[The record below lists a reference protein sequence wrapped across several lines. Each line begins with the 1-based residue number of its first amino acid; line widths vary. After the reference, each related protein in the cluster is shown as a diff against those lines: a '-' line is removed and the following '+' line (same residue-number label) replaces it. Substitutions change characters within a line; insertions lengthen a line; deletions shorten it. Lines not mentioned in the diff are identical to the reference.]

1 MWLDVVDP
9 SSERK
14 MSPIPAS
21 GLAKMNGLLR
31 LPLIL
36 LAALIA
42 VQAFLAAQIGMRL
55 GSRLAEKAGVAENVA
70 GGLLMLAAA
79 LVVVEKLLK
88 T

>member
-1 MWLDVVDP
+1 
-9 SSERK
+9 